1 MGNVHDFNDWFCI
14 PAFFVLFRETLEA
27 AVLVAVLI
35 QYLDRAGQPQLKKQV
50 WAGAAVGG
58 VVSLA
63 IGVVILAIYYTQK
76 DTMTTTTAFIV
87 EGGML
92 GFASIIITYFL
103 VTHLAPGMKSKG
115 SWQTKW
121 ERNMDE
127 LVQANLDKRRE
138 YGFFSLS
145 FTSVLR
151 EGFEAAI
158 FVVGFGAAYEVTSMP
173 VPIIAGIIAGVGF
186 GAAMFLGTVKLDLS
200 LFFKVSAAFLALIAA
215 GLASHASYEFQKGEA
230 FGTWGC
236 DAICDKEIPAPPF
249 GIYAS
254 YEPLT
259 DVTEHAKIDL
269 DVAAFSSAAGAG
281 DFDAAWTLYADGAN
295 SAKGSGLRT
304 VRGFSKSLAGE
315 AAYDEYVAYWGDE
328 MYADNYIR
336 AVLWDKLSAGSSAKN
351 EDRPALFDGVAL
363 SDVMAKQM
371 FVKGAQYQN
380 TWIYALHELY
390 SAVSKCEVGNTG
402 EDGAPHAWD
411 EGWAFYAGSLAGED
425 GTDGGELS
433 YVLADKRCG
442 NFGTCVGDE
451 PIPSWRDADDGANS
465 DVNAKL
471 LRLYRAGLLA
481 VQDSLRC
488 GEAEGYIAEVLK
500 YMTVPLIQGSLR
512 YAYRSDPNGGAES
525 LSSDGETLAEMHAFE
540 SVYDCLG
547 ITCADVGGLEGD
559 TVSGFVAGM
568 EPCEDGSHRSD
579 RGAYWDDLEVVGYV
593 EKIAV
598 EVDCD
603 DDEESGWHTYRR
615 LDTPWYDALVQQET
629 PKIAARRLKTARAKS
644 CDGKGQS
651 IAWPNKEVWDITG
664 CCNTDNGFFFLMMVL
679 FWYRPAI
686 TNLELLI
693 WFVYWIISGF
703 WAYQKVKDIE
713 DFNEG
718 LQEEA
723 DAKAAKA
730 VEDDGTSKEAKAND
744 EDAA

>member
-1 MGNVHDFNDWFCI
+1 MLSSPCMSECTTNTK
-14 PAFFVLFRETLEA
+14 AL
-27 AVLVAVLI
+27 LVAVLI

-351 EDRPALFDGVAL
+351 
-363 SDVMAKQM
+363 
-371 FVKGAQYQN
+371 
-380 TWIYALHELY
+380 
-390 SAVSKCEVGNTG
+390 
-402 EDGAPHAWD
+402 
-411 EGWAFYAGSLAGED
+411 
-425 GTDGGELS
+425 
-433 YVLADKRCG
+433 
-442 NFGTCVGDE
+442 
-451 PIPSWRDADDGANS
+451 
-465 DVNAKL
+465 
-471 LRLYRAGLLA
+471 
-481 VQDSLRC
+481 
-488 GEAEGYIAEVLK
+488 
-500 YMTVPLIQGSLR
+500 
-512 YAYRSDPNGGAES
+512 
-525 LSSDGETLAEMHAFE
+525 
-540 SVYDCLG
+540 
-547 ITCADVGGLEGD
+547 
-559 TVSGFVAGM
+559 
-568 EPCEDGSHRSD
+568 
-579 RGAYWDDLEVVGYV
+579 
-593 EKIAV
+593 
-598 EVDCD
+598 
-603 DDEESGWHTYRR
+603 
-615 LDTPWYDALVQQET
+615 
-629 PKIAARRLKTARAKS
+629 
-644 CDGKGQS
+644 
-651 IAWPNKEVWDITG
+651 
-664 CCNTDNGFFFLMMVL
+664 
-679 FWYRPAI
+679 
-686 TNLELLI
+686 
-693 WFVYWIISGF
+693 
-703 WAYQKVKDIE
+703 
-713 DFNEG
+713 
-718 LQEEA
+718 
-723 DAKAAKA
+723 
-730 VEDDGTSKEAKAND
+730 
-744 EDAA
+744 